1 MLGPFESLVSPC
13 SPQVLPSPK
22 HLLTPSCA
30 HWLEQPGARWVAW
43 EVSSPSGAEVP
54 SVGMRSRMGMGGFHM
69 SHASDHMQ
77 STRVVHTPISNQLAQ
92 PQPFS

>member
-1 MLGPFESLVSPC
+1 M
-13 SPQVLPSPK
+13 
-22 HLLTPSCA
+22 
-30 HWLEQPGARWVAW
+30 AW
-43 EVSSPSGAEVP
+43 EVSSPSGSEVP

-77 STRVVHTPISNQLAQ
+77 STRVVHTPVSNQLAQ